1 MTAIVN
7 ATSSKL
13 PNNGQINA
21 ADLTGYKTR
30 NIINNVCSG
39 EKINYLEIGL
49 YRGGTF
55 SAALSGNQINAV
67 GIDNWSQNWKK
78 DESPKEVFFDRI
90 NKVEQKNNVKIFEAD
105 CWSVELEEISN
116 FLNNEKI
123 NVYLFDGPHGY
134 QDQYLAL
141 KHYYDILADEF
152 ILFVDDYTD
161 QIPSSVTEVIAPTQE
176 SIKDLKL
183 EKIFEMTFPRGAAA
197 GCHEG
202 LYAVLLKKTQ

>member
-1 MTAIVN
+1 M
-7 ATSSKL
+7 
-13 PNNGQINA
+13 
-21 ADLTGYKTR
+21 
-30 NIINNVCSG
+30 
-39 EKINYLEIGL
+39 
-49 YRGGTF
+49 
-55 SAALSGNQINAV
+55 
-67 GIDNWSQNWKK
+67 GIDNWSQNWQKH
-78 DESPKEVFFDRI
+78 ESPKEIFFDRI
-90 NKVEQKNNVKIFEAD
+90 NKVEQKNNVKIIEAD

-123 NVYLFDGPHGY
+123 NIYLFDGPHGY

-161 QIPSSVTEVIAPTQE
+161 QIPSSVTEVIMATQD

-183 EKIFEMTFPRGAAA
+183 EKIFEMTFPRGER
-197 GCHEG
+197 GMPEG